1 MNDLCSYSGSWL
13 SPQRKMK
20 IMMMMM
26 KSPRFTPVVM
36 LIMGFDGTNAGNTTL
51 LVIRRFRVSQKKK
64 RLSIKMKA
72 K

>member
-13 SPQRKMK
+13 SPQRKM
-20 IMMMMM
+20 MMMMM
-26 KSPRFTPVVM
+26 KTSPRFTPVVM

-51 LVIRRFRVSQKKK
+51 LVIRRFRVSQKK

>member
-13 SPQRKMK
+13 SPQRKIK
-20 IMMMMM
+20 MMMMK

-64 RLSIKMKA
+64 DYLLR
-72 K
+72 

>member
-13 SPQRKMK
+13 SPQRKM
-20 IMMMMM
+20 MMK

-51 LVIRRFRVSQKKK
+51 LVIRRFRVSQKK

>member
-13 SPQRKMK
+13 SPQRKM
-20 IMMMMM
+20 MMK

-64 RLSIKMKA
+64 DYLLR
-72 K
+72 

>member
-13 SPQRKMK
+13 SPQRKM
-20 IMMMMM
+20 MMMMK

-51 LVIRRFRVSQKKK
+51 LVIRRFRVSQKK

>member
-13 SPQRKMK
+13 SPQRKM
-20 IMMMMM
+20 MMMK

-64 RLSIKMKA
+64 DYLLR
-72 K
+72 

>member
-20 IMMMMM
+20 MMMMK

-51 LVIRRFRVSQKKK
+51 LVIRRFRVSQKK